1 MDVNPHGL
9 SCAVE
14 FIYEATTQKVMVDP
28 SSAGQRLLAFGGNK
42 RGWPRITNRGVVW
55 ESLNAGA
62 LQLEEVLGL
71 QPDSEPEVF
80 GA

>member
-1 MDVNPHGL
+1 ML
-9 SCAVE
+9 
-14 FIYEATTQKVMVDP
+14 IDP

-42 RGWPRITNRGVVW
+42 RGLAPHHPGNRGVVW
-55 ESLNAGA
+55 ESLDAGA